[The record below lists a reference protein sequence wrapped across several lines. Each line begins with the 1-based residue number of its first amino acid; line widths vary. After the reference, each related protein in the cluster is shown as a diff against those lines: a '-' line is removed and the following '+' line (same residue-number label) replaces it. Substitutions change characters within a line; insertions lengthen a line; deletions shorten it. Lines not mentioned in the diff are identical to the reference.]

1 MASRIGYSSF
11 LMMSTSGTVAAPIK
25 MPRIQKYVSS
35 SSKILQREILETIA
49 AYPAIKWP
57 VLKIPFTWI
66 LKVSFLNWKSNL
78 AIFLCVTFVIIV
90 VVAVVVVVVV
100 VVPDVLFTRTLSTT
114 LLRFRL

>member
-1 MASRIGYSSF
+1 M
-11 LMMSTSGTVAAPIK
+11 
-25 MPRIQKYVSS
+25 
-35 SSKILQREILETIA
+35 
-49 AYPAIKWP
+49 
-57 VLKIPFTWI
+57 
-66 LKVSFLNWKSNL
+66 